1 MSQKKFKKFSAS
13 ARLAVVCALSLSLS
27 SCGGLWDWMWTR
39 DYGAPLETN
48 DLIVDDQNTS
58 DDINTLFENA
68 VTYRGAGSTHTGTD
82 IYYLGEK
89 GSPNE
94 HRIIVID
101 AGHQTQGSSELEP
114 NGPDSIELKAEVTW
128 GAKGVYTGQA
138 EYDLNL
144 RVALLLRDE
153 LIKRG
158 YSVVMIRETNNVHI
172 SNMERAQIAN
182 KYQADA
188 YVRIHANS
196 WTDEEMHGA
205 MTICQ
210 SEQNPYPDCAAHY
223 DQSALLSLCI
233 LDEFCA
239 RTGITKLNMREMD
252 NMTGTNWSRV
262 PTTIVEM
269 GFLSNTMDDKLMA
282 TDFFRLE
289 AAIGIAN
296 GLDLYFESTY
306 VQVFDEFGNEPQ
318 ETEEVAD
325 TDEQEE
331 DAAENVLADPD
342 EAEAPEAENF
352 PSNEM
357 KENQATQEITEPT
370 DTAAPVENIVAPDT
384 DADLLE

>member
-58 DDINTLFENA
+58 DDVNTLFENA

-306 VQVFDEFGNEPQ
+306 VQVFDEFGNEPP

-342 EAEAPEAENF
+342 VAEAPEAENF

-357 KENQATQEITEPT
+357 KENQATQEVEEPM
-370 DTAAPVENIVAPDT
+370 DTSAPVENIVAPDT
-384 DADLLE
+384 GANLLE